1 MTNKFQEQDM
11 IELSTREQLKEYLKN
26 TSHKVTIIKLTAKWC
41 KPCKQINPVIEELNR
56 FYMGKGFDYEYIE
69 LDVDNAIDIY
79 SFFKKMKMAN
89 GIPTIL
95 SFKKELYQEHSYYV
109 PFRCLTGA
117 DPNGV
122 SKLFRDSLTD

>member
-1 MTNKFQEQDM
+1 MTNKYEEIDM
-11 IELSTREQLKEYLKN
+11 LKLSTREELKQHLKN
-26 TSHKVTIIKLTAKWC
+26 TNHKVTIIKLTATWC
-41 KPCKQINPVIEELNR
+41 KPCKQINPVIEKLNQH
-56 FYMGKGFDYEYIE
+56 YMSKGIDYEYIE
-69 LDVDNAIDIY
+69 LDVDNAVDIY

-95 SFKKELYQEHSYYV
+95 SFKKELYSDDNFFV

-122 SKLFRDSLTD
+122 VKLFHDSLM